1 MENNNIY
8 ILSQPIH
15 SGKTTLLMNWLQRT
29 PNTAGILTPDVDKW
43 RMLYDVAAR
52 TYHPLQVRA
61 SHPVN
66 DLVMIGKYR
75 FSKTG
80 FHLAQQLLLKG
91 AESNAEWVIADE
103 VGLLEIKQQTGLE
116 PAISKIISLYNTR
129 QVQHN
134 KLLLVIRDYLLDDAR
149 LHYKI
154 ENATVLDKAFF
165 E

>member
-29 PNTAGILTPDVDKW
+29 PHVAGILTPDVDKW
-43 RMLYDVAAR
+43 RMLYDVANK

-66 DLVMIGKYR
+66 DLTMIGKFR

-80 FHLAQQLLLKG
+80 FHLAQQILQRS
-91 AESNAEWVIADE
+91 AHSNADWVIVDE
-103 VGLLEIKQQTGLE
+103 VGLLEIKQGAGLE
-116 PAISKIISLYNTR
+116 PLLSDIIYLYKSR
-129 QVQHN
+129 KDSQN
-134 KLLLVIRDYLLDDAR
+134 KLLLVIRDYLLDEAR
-149 LHYKI
+149 VHYGI
-154 ENATVLDKAFF
+154 ENATILEKSFF